1 MNLDWKYL
9 SDLADKVARS
19 IAASWSVVEKDDV
32 KQEILLHAYAK
43 RAAIEQHY
51 GDEDM
56 LWRIFRT
63 AGIQYASAERDAR
76 DLLDDRYYY
85 TPGEAKAALRT
96 FLYTSAELGDMLG
109 KKDDLLSCTVSDNL
123 VTARMDA
130 AASMKKLPA
139 RYQQLLI
146 KKYVYGLPVDNTA
159 DAMALSRAAV
169 ALARAMNRM
178 VRST

>member
-1 MNLDWKYL
+1 MNLDWEYL

-19 IAASWSVVEKDDV
+19 VAAAWSVVEKDDV
-32 KQEILLHAYAK
+32 KQEILLHAYEK

-56 LWRIFRT
+56 LWRIFRK

-85 TPGEAKAALRT
+85 TPDEAKAALRS
-96 FLYTSAELGDMLG
+96 FLYTDQELGELLG
-109 KKDDLLSCTVSDNL
+109 RRDDLLSCKVTDNL
-123 VTARMDA
+123 LSARMDA
-130 AASMKKLPA
+130 AASLKKLPN
-139 RYQQLLI
+139 RYQNLLMT
-146 KKYVYGLPVDNTA
+146 KYVYGLPVDNTA

-169 ALARAMNRM
+169 ALARAMNRTL
-178 VRST
+178 RST